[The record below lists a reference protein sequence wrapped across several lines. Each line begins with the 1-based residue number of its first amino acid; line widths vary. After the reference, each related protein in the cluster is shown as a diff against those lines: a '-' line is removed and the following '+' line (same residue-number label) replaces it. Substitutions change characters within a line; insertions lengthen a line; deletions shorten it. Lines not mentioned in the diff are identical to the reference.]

1 MTAHKD
7 YTNLQLELLEM
18 FDYELP
24 DNQLNEIRDML
35 VKYFADK
42 ASDEMDRLWE
52 ENNWSN
58 ETMKQWGEEHM
69 RTKYE

>member
-7 YTNLQLELLEM
+7 FTNLQLELLEM

-24 DNQLNEIRDML
+24 DNQLNDIRDML

-58 ETMKQWGEEHM
+58 ETMKSWGEEHM

>member
-35 VKYFADK
+35 VRYFADK

-58 ETMKQWGEEHM
+58 ETMKAWGEEHM

>member
-42 ASDEMDRLWE
+42 ASDEMDKLWE

-58 ETMKQWGEEHM
+58 DTMKGWGEEHM